1 MKKKVCVVTADFGN
15 HIKNFNPIIPKQN
28 EDLYEVIIKIYDDNN
43 TTSRINSLHPRTKGK
58 IPKML
63 EWMETESDY
72 YIWIDSKFKVKSENF
87 VNDIINY
94 LGDYEICLFEHP
106 NRDSIKKEG
115 DFVLSG
121 IINNDEYLID
131 RYSGEKIKEQ
141 IDFYL
146 NDKDFVDQNLFSL
159 GLFVFSKKL
168 IINKDYNLMTD
179 WFFHNCYWSIQ
190 DQLSLPYLLQKHK
203 TKYKTFNFNIFFNNY
218 TEYRF

>member
-1 MKKKVCVVTADFGN
+1 
-15 HIKNFNPIIPKQN
+15 
-28 EDLYEVIIKIYDDNN
+28 
-43 TTSRINSLHPRTKGK
+43 
-58 IPKML
+58 ML

-106 NRDSIKKEG
+106 DRDSIKKEG

-159 GLFVFSKKL
+159 GFFVFSKKL

-218 TEYRF
+218 IEYRF

>member
-72 YIWIDSKFKVKSENF
+72 YIWIDFKFKVKSENF

-159 GLFVFSKKL
+159 GFFVFSKKL

>member
-1 MKKKVCVVTADFGN
+1 MKKKVCIVTADFGN

-106 NRDSIKKEG
+106 DRDSIKKEG

-159 GLFVFSKKL
+159 GFFVFSKKL

-218 TEYRF
+218 IEYRF

>member
-1 MKKKVCVVTADFGN
+1 MKKKVCIVTADFGN

-159 GLFVFSKKL
+159 GFFVFSKKL

-218 TEYRF
+218 IEYRF

>member
-1 MKKKVCVVTADFGN
+1 MKKKVCIVTADFGN

-72 YIWIDSKFKVKSENF
+72 YIWIDSKFKVKSENL

-106 NRDSIKKEG
+106 KRDSIKKEG

-141 IDFYL
+141 IL
-146 NDKDFVDQNLFSL
+146 NTL
-159 GLFVFSKKL
+159 
-168 IINKDYNLMTD
+168 
-179 WFFHNCYWSIQ
+179 
-190 DQLSLPYLLQKHK
+190 
-203 TKYKTFNFNIFFNNY
+203 
-218 TEYRF
+218 

>member
-159 GLFVFSKKL
+159 GFFVFSKKL